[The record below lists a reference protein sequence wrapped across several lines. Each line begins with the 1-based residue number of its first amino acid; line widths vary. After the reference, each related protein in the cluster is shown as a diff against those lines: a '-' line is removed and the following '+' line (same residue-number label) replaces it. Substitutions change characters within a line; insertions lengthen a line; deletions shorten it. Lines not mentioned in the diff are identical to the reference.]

1 MAKFTFAAFLLLGAL
16 LTLTISTSAQYRDYM
31 TDAEIELV
39 RDAQD
44 IDLRVAVLTRMA
56 DRRFAALGLDAGGDK
71 KKLSEK
77 WGPEPTGSRVE
88 LFNDISRL
96 LEKAAD
102 DIDDI
107 AGRNEIS
114 LEQNRME
121 GKLFPKA
128 VKNLAEAAERYIP
141 VLSLAEEKTT
151 DEMERGTL
159 LTAIEIC
166 EQVIEAATKL
176 PEPVKEEKKKGKN

>member
-1 MAKFTFAAFLLLGAL
+1 MTKFTFAAFLFLGVFF
-16 LTLTISTSAQYRDYM
+16 TLTVFTSAQYRDYM

-56 DRRFAALGLDAGGDK
+56 DRRFAALGLEAGGDK

-102 DIDDI
+102 DIDGI
-107 AGRNEIS
+107 AGRNDIS

-128 VKNLAEAAERYIP
+128 VRNLAEAAKRYLP
-141 VLSLAEEKTT
+141 VLALAEEKAT

-159 LTAIEIC
+159 LSAIEIC
-166 EQVIEAATKL
+166 QQVIEAAERL
-176 PEPVKEEKKKGKN
+176 PEPVKEEKKKGKS